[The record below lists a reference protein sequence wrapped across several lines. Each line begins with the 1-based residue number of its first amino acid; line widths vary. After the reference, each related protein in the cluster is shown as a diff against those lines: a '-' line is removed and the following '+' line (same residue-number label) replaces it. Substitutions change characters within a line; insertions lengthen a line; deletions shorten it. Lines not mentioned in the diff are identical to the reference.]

1 MKIKRVVTHVLEVNL
16 PHGEVFAYSQGWYH
30 KRRSLIVEIETEDG
44 IVGYGEAFGP
54 PRSNAAIVNE
64 VYLPILVNRNPLERE
79 SLWLEMYNTMRDH
92 GRKGSSLEA
101 ISAVDIALW
110 DIAGKYFGVPCY
122 MLTGRKYQLE
132 VKAYATGF
140 YRKKKAEDQHDDLI
154 AEALGYANAGFD
166 SMKIKIGFDF
176 KEDIKLLRKIRSE
189 LGSTISLMIDA
200 NHAFD
205 ESSALRFAREVEEL
219 DISWFEEPVVPEDLD
234 GYQRLRLASPITIA
248 AGEAEFS
255 RWGFRDLAQKGCAD
269 ILQPDCCAVGGLT
282 EALKVAD
289 LADAWHLRCIPHVWG
304 TGVAIAAALQ
314 FLAMIAPAP
323 PSLNPQRPVL
333 ELDRTFNPLREE
345 LNLTPPV
352 VKPGMTYQIPSTP
365 GIGFDISQHVL
376 QQFKVE

>member
-1 MKIKRVVTHVLEVNL
+1 MKIKRVVTHVLEVDL

-54 PRSNAAIVNE
+54 PQSNAAIVNE

-176 KEDIKLLRKIRSE
+176 KEDIYGKDLEIFPIFQLRPEKKFASTDHLKNQIKQDIEAARNYIAEHELKL
-189 LGSTISLMIDA
+189 A
-200 NHAFD
+200 
-205 ESSALRFAREVEEL
+205 
-219 DISWFEEPVVPEDLD
+219 
-234 GYQRLRLASPITIA
+234 
-248 AGEAEFS
+248 
-255 RWGFRDLAQKGCAD
+255 
-269 ILQPDCCAVGGLT
+269 
-282 EALKVAD
+282 
-289 LADAWHLRCIPHVWG
+289 
-304 TGVAIAAALQ
+304 
-314 FLAMIAPAP
+314 
-323 PSLNPQRPVL
+323 PSL
-333 ELDRTFNPLREE
+333 T
-345 LNLTPPV
+345 
-352 VKPGMTYQIPSTP
+352 S
-365 GIGFDISQHVL
+365 
-376 QQFKVE
+376 